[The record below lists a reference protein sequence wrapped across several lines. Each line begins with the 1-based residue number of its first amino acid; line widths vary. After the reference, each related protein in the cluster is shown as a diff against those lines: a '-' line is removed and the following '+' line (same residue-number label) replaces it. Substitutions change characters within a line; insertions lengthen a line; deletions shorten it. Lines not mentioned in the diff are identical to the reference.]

1 MVTAAVANP
10 QGECRRMTGTRR
22 SRPTVI
28 VDLVLMLA
36 VLALAELI
44 VGKPSTN
51 PDQIWQ
57 TCTDK
62 GAIMFL
68 KFWVRSV
75 PRGGGGKT
83 GARTRR
89 AQSAYFLSPIPDG
102 IRQLS
107 DGRFSPNLT
116 RRVNTCPLEM
126 YRKVFSKIC
135 QYSDNIVNN

>member
-10 QGECRRMTGTRR
+10 QGECRRMTGTRL

-75 PRGGGGKT
+75 PRGGGAKRGL
-83 GARTRR
+83 GRVARNRR
-89 AQSAYFLSPIPDG
+89 IF
-102 IRQLS
+102 
-107 DGRFSPNLT
+107 
-116 RRVNTCPLEM
+116 CH
-126 YRKVFSKIC
+126 
-135 QYSDNIVNN
+135 QYQTAFANFPTADFHQI